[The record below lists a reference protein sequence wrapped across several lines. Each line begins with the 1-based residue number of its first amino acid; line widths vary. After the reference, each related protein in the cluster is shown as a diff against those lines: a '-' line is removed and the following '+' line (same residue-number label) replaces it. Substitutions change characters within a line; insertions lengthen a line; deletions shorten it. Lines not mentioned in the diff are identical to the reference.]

1 VLRRSAASVIEA
13 RLRDGRLRLNDTLD
27 VLDLVRVPFRAI
39 PGRQDPFENLN
50 SVDAATAAGLVSKGR
65 IDRLIP
71 PQ

>member
-1 VLRRSAASVIEA
+1 
-13 RLRDGRLRLNDTLD
+13 
-27 VLDLVRVPFRAI
+27 VPFRAI